1 MRISKK
7 NEMNINSRDYEN
19 ILPECGSPT
28 IVSIKDSNEMGIYV
42 SLLEFD
48 EIEGLLLFSEVSR
61 RRIRSLSKL
70 IKKGKKEIVSVIR
83 VDNDK
88 SYIDVSKR
96 QISEI
101 EVNYMKKKRN
111 FGKIVNLI
119 SNNFSRVIS
128 IDFEEIKLRWI
139 WLLSRKYSHAIKAL
153 KFLLKF
159 PNTLFTNI
167 DLKKNQLSI
176 FSKNLKKKMPINV
189 LKIEVEFEINYF
201 LLDGIKTIKSSINSI
216 KKISLF
222 SKINCKTQVP
232 PRYTIIHFGNSKKK
246 IVQMVSKFLYLV
258 SKKILSKKGV
268 FRIINITFN

>member
-1 MRISKK
+1 
-7 NEMNINSRDYEN
+7 MNINCRDYEN
-19 ILPECGSPT
+19 ILPECGSAT
-28 IVSIKDSNEMGIYV
+28 VVSIKDSNEMGIYV
-42 SLLEFD
+42 SLLEFG
-48 EIEGLLLFSEVSR
+48 EVEGLLLFSEVSR
-61 RRIRSLSKL
+61 RRIRSMAKL

-111 FGKIVNLI
+111 YGKIVNLI

-128 IDFEEIKLRWI
+128 IDFEEVKLRWI
-139 WLLSRKYSHAIKAL
+139 WLLYRKYSHPIKAL

-159 PNTLFTNI
+159 PDTLFTNI
-167 DLKKNQLSI
+167 DLEKNQLSI
-176 FSKNLKKKMPINV
+176 FSKNLRKKMPINV
-189 LKIEVEFEINYF
+189 LKIEVEFEIICF
-201 LLDGIKTIKSSINSI
+201 LLDGIKTIKNSLNSI

-246 IVQMVSKFLYLV
+246 IVQMVAKFLDLV
-258 SKKILSKKGV
+258 SKKILSKNGI
-268 FRIINITFN
+268 FRVVNISFN

>member
-1 MRISKK
+1 MRVFKK

-28 IVSIKDSNEMGIYV
+28 LVSIKDSNEMGIYV

-61 RRIRSLSKL
+61 RRIRSMAKL

-167 DLKKNQLSI
+167 DLKKNQLSV

-189 LKIEVEFEINYF
+189 LKIEVEFEIIYF
-201 LLDGIKTIKSSINSI
+201 LLDGIKTIKSSLNSI
-216 KKISLF
+216 RKISLF
-222 SKINCKTQVP
+222 SKFICKTKVP
-232 PRYTIIHFGNSKKK
+232 PLYTIIHFGNSKKK
-246 IVQMVSKFLYLV
+246 IVKLVSKFLNLV
-258 SKKILSKKGV
+258 SKKILLRKGV
-268 FRIINITFN
+268 FRVVNITFN